1 MRYVAVL
8 VTMPVLLPFPE
19 VNKMY
24 EILYCAAGHGILN
37 GLGKKKKERKPNL
50 HGRNEE
56 RINQIK
62 VAVDRLR
69 MNGVVLL
76 LLTGLPNHLDR
87 LDAVILLISP
97 IDDPDLVQMFHVK
110 DVYRVSIGHDDLY
123 SSKKKTDKGAE

>member
-1 MRYVAVL
+1 
-8 VTMPVLLPFPE
+8 
-19 VNKMY
+19 
-24 EILYCAAGHGILN
+24 
-37 GLGKKKKERKPNL
+37 
-50 HGRNEE
+50 
-56 RINQIK
+56 
-62 VAVDRLR
+62 

-110 DVYRVSIGHDDLY
+110 DVYRVSIGHDDLH